1 MSFRAV
7 LFDVDGTLLDTLQ
20 DLADSVNAVLTRSGF
35 LPHKVDAYRYFVGDG
50 STELA
55 RRSLPD
61 SVRDVIDL
69 DDIVKAIDEEY
80 TGRWAV
86 NTHPYP
92 GIPGLLS
99 AISQLGLKQCV
110 LSNKKQSFTEL
121 TLDRFFPE
129 HHFDIVIG
137 AQPGLPRK
145 PDPTAALQ
153 IAGCMN
159 INPGD
164 FMYVGDTATDMKTA
178 VAAGMYPVGV
188 LWGFRDAGE
197 LLNSGAQSLAA
208 LPADI
213 LTSLKNGI

>member
-1 MSFRAV
+1 MSFQAV

-35 LPHKVDAYRYFVGDG
+35 PPHKVDAYRYFVGDG

-55 RRSLPD
+55 RRALPD
-61 SVRDVIDL
+61 SVRNGLNLEDMVN
-69 DDIVKAIDEEY
+69 AIDDEY
-80 TGRWAV
+80 TRRWAV

-99 AISQLGLKQCV
+99 SISRLGLKQCV
-110 LSNKKQSFTEL
+110 LSNKKQSFTEM
-121 TLDRFFPE
+121 TLARFLPE

-145 PDPTAALQ
+145 PDPTAAFR
-153 IAGCMN
+153 IAGRMQ
-159 INPGD
+159 IKPGD
-164 FMYVGDTATDMKTA
+164 FVYVGDTATDMKTA

-188 LWGFRDAGE
+188 LWGFRDADE
-197 LLNSGAQSLAA
+197 LLNSGARILVAA
-208 LPADI
+208 PNDI
-213 LTSLKNGI
+213 LSLLRNRI

>member
-1 MSFRAV
+1 MTFRAV

-20 DLADSVNAVLTRSGF
+20 DLADSVNAVLTCSGF
-35 LPHKVDAYRYFVGDG
+35 LSHPVDAYRYFVGDG

-55 RRSLPD
+55 RRALPEP
-61 SVRDVIDL
+61 VRDTFDMEAM
-69 DDIVKAIDEEY
+69 VKAIDEEY
-80 TGRWAV
+80 SRRWAI

-92 GIPGLLS
+92 GIPDLLF
-99 AISQLGLKQCV
+99 AISRLGLKQCV

-121 TLDRFFPE
+121 TLSRFLPE

-153 IAGCMN
+153 IAGLMQ
-159 INPGD
+159 IKPAD
-164 FMYVGDTATDMKTA
+164 FLYVGDTATDMKTA

-188 LWGFRDAGE
+188 LWGFRKDTE
-197 LLNSGAQSLAA
+197 LLSSGALTLATT
-208 LPADI
+208 PADI
-213 LTSLKNGI
+213 MALLKNR